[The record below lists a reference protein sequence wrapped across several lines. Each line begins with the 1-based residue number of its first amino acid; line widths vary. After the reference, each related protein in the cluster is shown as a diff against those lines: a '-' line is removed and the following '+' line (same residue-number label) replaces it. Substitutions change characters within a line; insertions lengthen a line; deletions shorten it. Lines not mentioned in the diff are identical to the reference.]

1 MISFI
6 YLLERSFH
14 RAQSFTFEIRI
25 EKYFKQNKIE
35 KYFYSSLKS
44 VQQIGKVGIKVSQ
57 IVLDIVK
64 GSSQI
69 EYFFTGKYLK

>member
-6 YLLERSFH
+6 YLLEQNFSSKLRVE
-14 RAQSFTFEIRI
+14 TKI
-25 EKYFKQNKIE
+25 EKYFKQNKIG

-69 EYFFTGKYLK
+69 EYFFTEKYLK

>member
-6 YLLERSFH
+6 YLLERNFSSTQL
-14 RAQSFTFEIRI
+14 RVGIKI

-69 EYFFTGKYLK
+69 EYFFTEKYLK